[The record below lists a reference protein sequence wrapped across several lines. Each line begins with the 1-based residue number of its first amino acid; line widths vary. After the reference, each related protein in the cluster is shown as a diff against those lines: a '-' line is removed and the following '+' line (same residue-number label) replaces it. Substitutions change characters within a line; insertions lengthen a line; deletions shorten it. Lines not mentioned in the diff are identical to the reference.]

1 MQVSISR
8 LKGLIGSCAIIAPAL
23 HTATDVAEWFMGGY
37 SPSLLWVNYL
47 SFLIMPFL
55 LIGLYAVQL
64 PRIGALGLLGAVL
77 YGTSFIYFSHTTLY
91 ALIEAVP
98 DYESLWQRLGTM
110 YTVNGA
116 VMIAGGAAFGIGT
129 YRAGQFASWTSLV
142 FTAGI
147 GLNFL
152 LALLNAPEQ
161 LQTVGSLVRNMGLI
175 GMGLELLRKPT
186 KLQEL

>member
-1 MQVSISR
+1 
-8 LKGLIGSCAIIAPAL
+8 
-23 HTATDVAEWFMGGY
+23 
-37 SPSLLWVNYL
+37 
-47 SFLIMPFL
+47 
-55 LIGLYAVQL
+55 
-64 PRIGALGLLGAVL
+64 
-77 YGTSFIYFSHTTLY
+77 
-91 ALIEAVP
+91 
-98 DYESLWQRLGTM
+98 M